1 MIQRPPSPGPLLFN
15 PQNFWTS
22 LLRGLFLLVPSI
34 ERRSRSVV
42 PAYIIKIFDFVD
54 SDDPVLAGEGFFNTV
69 ESWANIWQLDAPN
82 SILRLSSREERV
94 VVVVRH
100 FIPRQCVSHEKSS
113 RNREPYIKLFF
124 IVSVAP
130 SSTLYSPRSVKKSRS
145 FTSSGQIPS
154 AILTI
159 HKNLLIS
166 SPE

>member
-1 MIQRPPSPGPLLFN
+1 MIQRPPFPSALLFN

-54 SDDPVLAGEGFFNTV
+54 SDDPVLACEGFFNTV

-100 FIPRQCVSHEKSS
+100 FIPRQV
-113 RNREPYIKLFF
+113 R
-124 IVSVAP
+124 
-130 SSTLYSPRSVKKSRS
+130 
-145 FTSSGQIPS
+145 
-154 AILTI
+154 
-159 HKNLLIS
+159 
-166 SPE
+166 

>member
-1 MIQRPPSPGPLLFN
+1 MI
-15 PQNFWTS
+15 
-22 LLRGLFLLVPSI
+22 
-34 ERRSRSVV
+34 
-42 PAYIIKIFDFVD
+42 PAYVVKIFDFVD

-69 ESWANIWQLDAPN
+69 ESWTNIWQLDAPD
-82 SILRLSSREERV
+82 SILRLPSREERV

-100 FIPRQCVSHEKSS
+100 LIPRQGVSHEKSS

-159 HKNLLIS
+159 HRNLLIS